1 MASGTS
7 IRILLAEDHEMV
19 RAGLRS
25 LLARE
30 PGVEVVGEA
39 GDGRA
44 AVRLAEELAPDV
56 VLMDVGMPGLN
67 GLEATRQI
75 TANRNGAGP
84 RVIALSGHSDRRV
97 TTEMLKAGATGYVMK
112 EAAFQDLAA
121 ALRSVMEGK
130 VYVSPAASQAVVDEY
145 VRSARGDDS
154 SPSEKLSPRERQ
166 VLQLLA
172 EGKSTKQIALALGIT
187 TKTVETHRSHVKEK
201 LGIDS
206 VAGLTKYALRTGL
219 TPL

>member
-172 EGKSTKQIALALGIT
+172 EGKSAKQIALALGIT